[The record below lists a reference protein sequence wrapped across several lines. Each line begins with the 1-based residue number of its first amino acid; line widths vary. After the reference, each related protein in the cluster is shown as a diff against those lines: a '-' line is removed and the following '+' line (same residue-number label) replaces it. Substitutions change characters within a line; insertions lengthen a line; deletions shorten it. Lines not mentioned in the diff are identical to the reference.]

1 MTALPGTQGRR
12 RIFLL
17 RHGDVNYFTEDGE
30 RVPDPTQVQLTE
42 WGREQ
47 AAMMGE
53 VLADLPI
60 DHAFHSG
67 MRRTEETANIVMK
80 GRDDVPMQALPGFRE
95 IKSGDI
101 NSMSFERIEAEYV
114 YGFENAATPG
124 ARFADGEAF
133 AEFRERIVTALLEFL
148 DMAGWSQALL
158 VAHGGANRAI
168 LSWMT
173 NSGLDGMSTFEQ
185 DTLCLNVLDV
195 DVIEGNIIRKYVRA
209 MNFTPYNISKDGL
222 YHTSLE
228 KMFQRRIKMRDGESG

>member
-1 MTALPGTQGRR
+1 MTALPGTRGRR

-47 AAMMGE
+47 AALMGE
-53 VLADLPI
+53 VLTDLPF

-67 MRRTEETANIVMK
+67 MVRTNETAEIVMK
-80 GRDDVPMQALPGFRE
+80 GRDDVPLEALPGFRE

-101 NSMSFERIEAEYV
+101 NKLSFERIEAEYV
-114 YGFENAATPG
+114 YGFETAATPG
-124 ARFADGEAF
+124 ARFAEGEAF
-133 AEFRERIVTALLEFL
+133 AEFRERIVVAFLELL
-148 DMAGWSQALL
+148 DMPSWSQVLL

-185 DTLCLNVLDV
+185 DTCCLNVLDV
-195 DVIEGNIIRKYVRA
+195 DVIDGDIIRKYVRA

-222 YHTSLE
+222 FNTSLE
-228 KMFQRRIKMRDGESG
+228 KMFQRRIKMRDGEG

>member
-1 MTALPGTQGRR
+1 MTALPGTRGRR
-12 RIFLL
+12 RIYLL
-17 RHGDVNYFTEDGE
+17 RHGDVNYFTEDGV
-30 RVPDPTQVQLTE
+30 RVPDPAEVSLTE

-47 AAMMGE
+47 AAIMGE
-53 VLADLPI
+53 VLADLPF

-67 MRRTEETANIVMK
+67 MRRTRETAEIVMK
-80 GRDDVPMQALPGFRE
+80 GRADPPLEALPGFRE

-114 YGFENAATPG
+114 YGFETAATPG

-133 AEFRERIVTALLEFL
+133 ADFRSRIVVALLELL
-148 DMAGWSQALL
+148 DMPNWSQVLL

-173 NSGLDGMSTFEQ
+173 NSGLEGMSTFEQ

-195 DVIEGNIIRKYVRA
+195 DVIDGDIIRKYVRA
-209 MNFTPYNISKDGL
+209 MNFTPYNITKDGL
-222 YHTSLE
+222 FNTSLE
-228 KMFQRRIKMRDGESG
+228 KMFQRRIKMRDGDT